1 MTMSEPLLLVLP
13 PVVGA
18 GIGLFTNWLAIKML
32 FRPLAERRILGL
44 RVPFTPGI
52 LPRERLRI
60 SQSLGDT
67 VATDLLDESTI
78 GARLRSPS
86 FKAAVRQAVGAGARN
101 LFEASPG
108 SLGAGLDASMVA
120 TIRDTSIHALSGI
133 GSSEAF
139 SGGLRAGLDAAFDAA
154 RPIPLSAVVPPGTIH
169 AATSALSAQGTADHV
184 AALVADVL
192 LGALGRAA
200 EAGKTF
206 GSFVPA
212 PRLREL
218 SSHAMTAAWP
228 SLRTVVAG
236 VLHDQAVVR
245 SMERSGAR
253 LIRRTLDRFNAVQRF
268 FIGLG
273 QYDRAIIDN
282 MPATIQDFTGAVN
295 DMLAEDSTR
304 DAVAG
309 RIGDAVEGAASR
321 PLSTLRFLSDP
332 SANEKARDNL
342 AAVLRGALSTL
353 DPQLFDQL
361 AGSLL
366 GEHSLGEF
374 LDANPGLSERLVPVL
389 TGWLATNLHQGGE
402 EPGALDAPPLRR
414 LASAFAPA
422 FVRSFLSIAGAE
434 PLAMTLAIDDEE
446 QETLAASIADGL
458 VELAANESSAI
469 LRSLDVRSL
478 VVDKIDSLDMIEVE
492 RMILRVVDR
501 ELGAI
506 TVFGGILGAIIGIF
520 QSLLMFLR

>member
-1 MTMSEPLLLVLP
+1 MPEPLLLVLP

-32 FRPLAERRILGL
+32 FRPLAERRFLGL
-44 RVPFTPGI
+44 HIPFTPGI

-67 VATDLLDESTI
+67 VATDLLDETTV

-86 FKAAVRQAVGAGARN
+86 FKAAVRQAVSIGARN

-108 SLGAGLDASMVA
+108 SLGAGLDPSMVA
-120 TIRDTSIHALSGI
+120 TIRATSIHALSGI
-133 GSSEAF
+133 GSSDAF
-139 SGGLRAGLDAAFDAA
+139 AGGLRAGLDSAFDAA
-154 RPIPLSAVVPPGTIH
+154 RPIPLSAVVPSGTIH
-169 AATSALSAQGTADHV
+169 GAASALSGQGTADRV
-184 AALVADVL
+184 AALVADAL

-206 GSFVPA
+206 ASFVPA
-212 PRLREL
+212 SRLREL

-228 SLRTVVAG
+228 ALRTVVAG
-236 VLHDQAVVR
+236 ALQDKAVVR

-253 LIRRTLDRFNAVQRF
+253 LMRRALDRFNAVQRF

-295 DMLAEDSTR
+295 DLLAEDSTR

-309 RIGDAVEGAASR
+309 RIADAVETAASK

-332 SANEKARDNL
+332 SENKKARENL

-366 GEHSLGEF
+366 EEHTLGEF
-374 LDANPGLSERLVPVL
+374 LDANPGLSGRLVPVL
-389 TGWLATNLHQGGE
+389 TGWLASNLGKGGAE
-402 EPGALDAPPLRR
+402 AKPGDIPPLQRV
-414 LASAFAPA
+414 ASTFAST

-434 PLAMTLAIDDEE
+434 PLAMTLAIDDDELE
-446 QETLAASIADGL
+446 SLSTSIADGI
-458 VELAANESSAI
+458 VELAANESPAI

-506 TVFGGILGAIIGIF
+506 TAFGGILGAIIGIF